1 MVLNGKH
8 AEDLALLLC
17 TVIESKCGKPEA
29 LPRACGSVLSLHP
42 LLLSFLLSLPSLPSY
57 YCFPLFAIYHKT
69 PLKSKILLYFLSVF
83 SSVLFFFFLLA
94 LPKELTWKYHI
105 LTGKKTLLADLFTTT
120 SFFLKQSSREGIS
133 VFQKRKRMSCSIAM
147 KDNELS
153 LSLTVKP

>member
-29 LPRACGSVLSLHP
+29 LPRACGFCSLP
-42 LLLSFLLSLPSLPSY
+42 SPSSAFLPSLPSY
-57 YCFPLFAIYHKT
+57 YCFPLFAIYHKA

-83 SSVLFFFFLLA
+83 SSVLLFFFLLA

>member
-1 MVLNGKH
+1 MASMLRIQPCFC
-8 AEDLALLLC
+8 ALLLKAN
-17 TVIESKCGKPEA
+17 VVNQRLYPE
-29 LPRACGSVLSLHP
+29 LVVLFSPFILFCFP
-42 LLLSFLLSLPSLPSY
+42 SFSPFLLSLLITVSPYLQSIIRLLLKVKFCFTSCLFSPVY
-57 YCFPLFAIYHKT
+57 YY
-69 PLKSKILLYFLSVF
+69 
-83 SSVLFFFFLLA
+83 FFFLLA